1 MGYTEKTLNGRY
13 KGTYRAPN
21 GRERSKTFDRKLDAD
36 RWWQKGESDKSRGDW
51 ADPRL
56 ARLPY
61 GEWAA
66 KWLGTIVH
74 LKPKTVTGYEGL
86 LRTQI
91 LPAFETTS
99 LGRID
104 TLAVKAWVASMLAAG
119 LSPSRIRQAYRVFSS
134 TMKAAVEAG
143 YLVKSPCVGIKLPR
157 LPKTHVRFL
166 EATQV
171 ETLVAATADSHRT
184 LVYLLAYGG
193 LRWGE
198 ACALRRRHCELLRS
212 RLRIA
217 ESLAEVTSAT
227 HQTCVRDGK
236 LCGGGLHFGPTKT
249 HAQRFVTLPGF
260 LRDMLAAHL
269 AGRPDDPDALVFVD
283 ADGGP
288 LRHSPFWYHVWD
300 PARAA
305 LPGEL
310 VELKIHELRHTC
322 AALLIARGAHAK
334 AIQEHLGHSSI
345 TVTMDLYG
353 HLFPDDKDRLAV
365 ALEDTW
371 RAARENPA
379 ASVRPAEVVELAG

>member
-1 MGYTEKTLNGRY
+1 MGYTEKTPNGRY

-21 GRERSKTFDRKLDAD
+21 GRERSKTFDRKIDAA
-36 RWWQKGESDKSRGDW
+36 RWWRNGETDKARGDW

-61 GEWAA
+61 GEWAE

-74 LKPKTVTGYEGL
+74 LKPKTVAGYEGL

-91 LPAFETTS
+91 LPTFETVP

-104 TLAVKAWVASMLAAG
+104 TLAVKAWVAAMLAAG
-119 LSPSRIRQAYRVFSS
+119 LSPSRVRQAYRVLSA
-134 TMKAAVEAG
+134 TLRAAVEAG
-143 YLVKSPCVGIKLPR
+143 FLVKSPCVGVKLPR

-166 EATQV
+166 EAAQV
-171 ETLVAATADSHRT
+171 ETLAAATAEPYRP

-198 ACALRRRHCELLRS
+198 AAALRRRHCELLRS

-217 ESLAEVTSAT
+217 DSLAEVK
-227 HQTCVRDGK
+227 GEI
-236 LCGGGLHFGPTKT
+236 HFGATKT

-260 LRDMLAAHL
+260 LRDMLAEHL
-269 AGRPDDPDALVFVD
+269 AGRPDGPDVLVF
-283 ADGGP
+283 ADTAGGP

-310 VELKIHELRHTC
+310 AELKIHELRHTC

-353 HLFPDDKDRLAV
+353 HLFPDEKDRLAA

-379 ASVRPAEVVELAG
+379 ASVRPGEVVELTG

>member
-1 MGYTEKTLNGRY
+1 MGYTEKMTNGRY

-36 RWWQKGESDKSRGDW
+36 RWWQKGEADKARGDW

-56 ARLPY
+56 ARLAY
-61 GEWAA
+61 EEWAE

-74 LKPKTVTGYEGL
+74 LKPKTVASYEGL

-91 LPAFETTS
+91 LPAFGS
-99 LGRID
+99 VPLGRID
-104 TLAVKAWVASMLAAG
+104 TLAVKAWVAAMLAAG
-119 LSPSRIRQAYRVFSS
+119 LSPSRIRQAYRVFSA
-134 TMKAAVEAG
+134 TTKAAVEAG
-143 YLVKSPCVGIKLPR
+143 YLVKTPCVGVKLPR

-166 EATQV
+166 EAAQV
-171 ETLVAATADSHRT
+171 ETLVAATDAPYRT

-217 ESLAEVTSAT
+217 ESLAEVAGDT

-236 LCGGGLHFGPTKT
+236 LCGDGLHVGPTKT
-249 HAQRFVTLPGF
+249 HAQRFVALPAF
-260 LRDMLAAHL
+260 LVEMLASHL

-283 ADGGP
+283 AAGGP
-288 LRHSPFWYHVWD
+288 LRHSPFWYRVWD

-310 VELKIHELRHTC
+310 AELKIHELRHTC
-322 AALLIARGAHAK
+322 AALLVARGAHAK
-334 AIQEHLGHSSI
+334 AIQEHLGHSTI

-353 HLFPDDKDRLAV
+353 HLFPDEKDRLAA
-365 ALEDTW
+365 ALDDTW
-371 RAARENPA
+371 RVARENPA
-379 ASVRPAEVVELAG
+379 ASSRPAEVVELAG